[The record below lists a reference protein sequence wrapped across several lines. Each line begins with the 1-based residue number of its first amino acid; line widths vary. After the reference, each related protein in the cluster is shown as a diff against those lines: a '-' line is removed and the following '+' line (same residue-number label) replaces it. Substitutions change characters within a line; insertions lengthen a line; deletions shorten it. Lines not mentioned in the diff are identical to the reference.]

1 MNPVVC
7 IPTFNEELNIKKC
20 LNKLRWVKKIFIL
33 DGKSTDKTIKIANKF
48 KNTKVIKVKKNLD
61 YVSKLNYLLKI
72 NKKKWVF
79 ILDADYVL
87 SKGLI
92 NEVKKINFEDYEKKN
107 IFGFRIKIYN
117 KIYNTII
124 KEDIYPKKILLF
136 KNNNCYYK
144 KIGHSEKLI
153 IKSEILNLKN
163 FLVHENLNDFK
174 KFSEWKNNQKK
185 YSLKDS
191 KKICETNILKLR
203 PQDTTRRFP
212 PVNLILL
219 FLYLVLIKKI
229 FIYGKAGFYYLFQR
243 LYYELLLSISI
254 IKNYFLKIKFIIRF

>member
-79 ILDADYVL
+79 ILEADYVL

-107 IFGFRIKIYN
+107 IFFDY
-117 KIYNTII
+117 
-124 KEDIYPKKILLF
+124 
-136 KNNNCYYK
+136 
-144 KIGHSEKLI
+144 
-153 IKSEILNLKN
+153 
-163 FLVHENLNDFK
+163 
-174 KFSEWKNNQKK
+174 FSIQ
-185 YSLKDS
+185 
-191 KKICETNILKLR
+191 
-203 PQDTTRRFP
+203 
-212 PVNLILL
+212 
-219 FLYLVLIKKI
+219 KI
-229 FIYGKAGFYYLFQR
+229 F
-243 LYYELLLSISI
+243 
-254 IKNYFLKIKFIIRF
+254 